1 MQSSAHVQSA
11 LMHKLTL
18 QSATR
23 ISDTGPTASGFP
35 SKAQALLPLTLQV
48 IHAITNQEPFEL
60 GKDAQKEITC
70 WQSKTQLKKMKC
82 KFLWSASFQAV
93 LTRPDAR
100 FHTHCSAGS
109 SVLQAN
115 ALLTKTCAITQKH
128 LTI

>member
-70 WQSKTQLKKMKC
+70 WQSKNT
-82 KFLWSASFQAV
+82 
-93 LTRPDAR
+93 
-100 FHTHCSAGS
+100 
-109 SVLQAN
+109 
-115 ALLTKTCAITQKH
+115 TQKDEMQVSLVSVVPSCAH
-128 LTI
+128 TARR